1 MCLVVL
7 GVYRYG
13 SSVESLDKD
22 TVSKATAQV
31 EQSLSEEKRVFEGWC
46 RSVVQWSYYSSLM

>member
-1 MCLVVL
+1 MF